1 MEIIKTLNNDELV
14 ITLKGEL
21 NSATAPELEDVV
33 KDSLYGIKTLIF
45 EFKELNYIS
54 SAGLRILL
62 VAQKTLEKNNGR
74 MIVRH
79 PNESVMDVF
88 EITGFK
94 NVLEFEN

>member
-1 MEIIKTLNNDELV
+1 MEIIKSLNNDELT
-14 ITLKGEL
+14 ITLIGEL

-33 KDSLYGIKTLIF
+33 KDALHGVKTLIF
-45 EFKELNYIS
+45 DFKDLNYIS
-54 SAGLRILL
+54 SAGLRVLL
-62 VAQKTLEKNNGR
+62 VSQKTLERVNGR

-94 NVLEFEN
+94 NVLDFE